1 MGDPPSFWCDR
12 CKRVHWWGTTSCQQ
26 RKTAL
31 MALALTVPLSL
42 GCATTYRLAGGVGPF
57 AFVLTPEQCLALKKE
72 RRGYEAGGKA
82 ALIGVGAGAVVGGIA
97 LAFTD
102 DKKAPAIG
110 SAFTLGAGL
119 VKGFTDSQVSSLDA
133 ELAAGGCSR

>member
-1 MGDPPSFWCDR
+1 MGSR
-12 CKRVHWWGTTSCQQ
+12 IVASCTCILCLPKII
-26 RKTAL
+26 RRRARLAL
-31 MALALTVPLSL
+31 MAVPLLFSS
-42 GCATTYRLAGGVGPF
+42 CATTYRPAGGVGPF
-57 AFVLTPEQCLALKKE
+57 DFVLTPEQCLALKKE
-72 RRGYEAGGKA
+72 RRTYEATGQA
-82 ALIGVGAGAVVGGIA
+82 ALVGVGAGAVVGGIA

-119 VKGFTDSQVSSLDA
+119 AKGFTDSQVSSLDA